1 MSVPNTTATGA
12 AVNNTN
18 KKVIVKNCA
27 AITDRICEVKK
38 IYKQIIPPK
47 IDIEMP
53 LYNLIEYSNAYPK
66 TSGSLQE
73 YYRGESA
80 LNDNNEIIGFPANN
94 NRASFKFKLK

>member
-38 IYKQIIPPK
+38 IYK
-47 IDIEMP
+47 
-53 LYNLIEYSNAYPK
+53 
-66 TSGSLQE
+66 
-73 YYRGESA
+73 
-80 LNDNNEIIGFPANN
+80 
-94 NRASFKFKLK
+94 